1 MNAKQIIL
9 PALRTLLIVAGCSK
23 PEMQSAPQPEP
34 LTQPAQVPG
43 KWEIETPQDF
53 PPIGKA
59 LQRTE
64 PGKLVYGLYA
74 WAGEYLSH
82 REDIE
87 KIGWPSI
94 RIAGP
99 FRDDIMAALAE
110 DGKTT
115 MVTVGNWLLDP
126 AHGVDRTDYESDKAL
141 IDDYIAK
148 IDAFISRYGPGGT
161 FLQEHP
167 ELPQRPIVD
176 VELWNEPNFQ
186 YLIPPD
192 GRPWQDMEAERE
204 KLYAKIL
211 PAVYSATKAKHPAAN
226 LIGFA
231 TGGMSGGDLRFI
243 QHVHELNPDV
253 AQSYDTLS
261 THPYVRPAAPEAS
274 AVHPWGSYS
283 IARQLAKI
291 RGVLDKQGRSGTPIW
306 YTEIGWPIL
315 QEDGGRFDTAKPR
328 ECVPPLLQAAYVVRT
343 YALALRLGIDR
354 VHIMY
359 VTDADGFN
367 AGFFDKQ
374 TGAWRPS
381 AKAVQTMI
389 SILPNPKLTGS
400 ISDGADGYYAY
411 TYLADETLG
420 DTPANRVVMAWN
432 VTGPKATRIGDL
444 PEKVIVTDMLG
455 TVQTL
460 ETKDGFQTLETGLC
474 PVYIQ
479 PAP

>member
-1 MNAKQIIL
+1 MNTGKAVL
-9 PALRTLLIVAGCSK
+9 PALGALLVVAGCSRPDAHPGAR
-23 PEMQSAPQPEP
+23 PELLA
-34 LTQPAQVPG
+34 QPARVPG

-53 PPIGKA
+53 PPLGKFR
-59 LQRTE
+59 RTE
-64 PGKLVYGLYA
+64 PGRNVYGLYA
-74 WAGEYLSH
+74 WAGEYLG
-82 REDIE
+82 RRADINRV
-87 KIGWPSI
+87 GWPSI

-99 FRDDIMAALAE
+99 FGDDIMAALSE

-126 AHGVDRTDYESDKAL
+126 ARGADRTDYESDQAL

-148 IDAFISRYGPGGT
+148 IDAFVSRYGPGGT
-161 FLQEHP
+161 FLKEHP

-192 GRPWQDMEAERE
+192 GRPWQEMETERE

-211 PAVYSATKAKHPAAN
+211 PAVYSAIKARHPGIN
-226 LIGFA
+226 LVGFA
-231 TGGMSGGDLRFI
+231 TGGMSGGDVRFI
-243 QHVHELNPDV
+243 QNVHDINPAV
-253 AQSYDTLS
+253 ARSYDTLS

-274 AVHPWGSYS
+274 AVHSWGSYS
-283 IARQLAKI
+283 IARQLARI
-291 RGVLDKQGRSGTPIW
+291 RAVLKQHDRAGTPIW

-315 QEDGGRFDTAKPR
+315 KEEGGHFATSKPR
-328 ECVPPLLQAAYVVRT
+328 ECVPPLFQAAYVVRT

-367 AGFFDKQ
+367 AGFFDKE
-374 TGAWRPS
+374 TGKWRPS
-381 AKAVQTMI
+381 AKAAQTMI
-389 SILPNPKLTGS
+389 SILPSPRLVDAL
-400 ISDGADGYYAY
+400 SDGPGGTYAY
-411 TYLADETLG
+411 AYLADETLG

-432 VTGPKATRIGDL
+432 VGGPKTFLLRDL
-444 PEKVIVTDMLG
+444 PGKVAVTDMLG
-455 TVQTL
+455 TTETRATDNGTL
-460 ETKDGFQTLETGLC
+460 ALDIGPF
-474 PVYIQ
+474 PIYIH

>member
-1 MNAKQIIL
+1 MNMEKIVL
-9 PALRTLLIVAGCSK
+9 PALGVLLAITGCSREAK
-23 PEMQSAPQPEP
+23 KALPQPE
-34 LTQPAQVPG
+34 LLAQSAQVPG

-64 PGKLVYGLYA
+64 PGNLVYGLYA
-74 WAGEYLSH
+74 WSGEYLAH
-82 REDIE
+82 RNDIE

-99 FRDDIMAALAE
+99 FGDDIMAALAK

-126 AHGVDRTDYESDKAL
+126 AHGVDRTDYESDQAL
-141 IDDYIAK
+141 IQDYIAK

-161 FLQEHP
+161 FLEEHP

-192 GRPWQDMEAERE
+192 GRPWQEMETERE

-211 PAVYSATKAKHPAAN
+211 PAVYSATKSKHPGIN
-226 LIGFA
+226 LVGFA
-231 TGGMSGGDLRFI
+231 TGGMSGGDVRFI
-243 QHVHELNPDV
+243 RHVHEINL
-253 AQSYDTLS
+253 AAAESYDALS

-283 IARQLAKI
+283 IARQLASI
-291 RGVLDKQGRSGTPIW
+291 RSILDKYGRPETPVW

-315 QEDGGRFDTAKPR
+315 KEDGGHFDTTKPY
-328 ECVPPLLQAAYVVRT
+328 ECVPPLFQAAYVVRT
-343 YALALRLGIDR
+343 YALALRLGVDR

-359 VTDADGFN
+359 ATDADNFN
-367 AGFFDKQ
+367 AGFFDKE

-389 SILPNPKLTGS
+389 SILPSPKLTGS
-400 ISDGADGYYAY
+400 ISDGDGGYYAY
-411 TYLADETLG
+411 TYLADESLP

-432 VTGPKATRIGDL
+432 VTGPQATKIERL
-444 PEKVIVTDMLG
+444 PPKVAVTDMLG
-455 TVQTL
+455 TTRIRATNQGVL
-460 ETKDGFQTLETGLC
+460 PLETGPY